1 MIRLIR
7 IFWHRQVIKTARGLL
22 LNVTPQARNN
32 LLREIAVNRLRLS
45 QLEDR
50 G

>member
-22 LNVTPQARNN
+22 LDVTPKTRSV